1 MLEIEKNLWPL
12 TLWLNVFGFHMGP
25 RKAGTNRY
33 CVWLLITGSLMV
45 ISTVG
50 LHCTSFVRSFLRFRA
65 NGIVLN
71 GTNLTT
77 ANRLNVGIE
86 HLNYTCVVVGVH
98 VTFFFVSLTSNW
110 TSLWNSLLVIEENL
124 KFNPIFYR
132 KCKKCVLIGFTV
144 LFVDCISHLFIS
156 VRSFYWDM
164 GFLSP
169 LAIILSNVSR
179 TIIISV
185 FLLFSVLARVITLV
199 FQDINEQIARLD
211 EIEQV
216 TSVCS
221 TSRILNGRLET
232 WRRNHT
238 LACELVDMVNKCF
251 GLVMLITLVNIFV
264 SFVTTSFEIV
274 RSMQDDETLPS
285 LLIFIFVKKTILL
298 ILMFYEPYRL
308 QAETGRTASA
318 LRKLHPFTADL
329 FTQIKVNTVVM
340 EVIHACPRITAI
352 EFFDVNLKLLP
363 TLIGSTLTYVA
374 ILHQVASHSK

>member
-1 MLEIEKNLWPL
+1 MRTGWNGHRQQQPRMQPGCNGSKIFRSFSCWAVYTWKAVVRQNDLGTTIRMLEIEKNLWPL

-144 LFVDCISHLFIS
+144 LFV
-156 VRSFYWDM
+156 VRLTIDHW
-164 GFLSP
+164 LSP
-169 LAIILSNVSR
+169 DCLIVILCNR
-179 TIIISV
+179 IASV
-185 FLLFSVLARVITLV
+185 IYSFRFARFT
-199 FQDINEQIARLD
+199 
-211 EIEQV
+211 
-216 TSVCS
+216 
-221 TSRILNGRLET
+221 GT
-232 WRRNHT
+232 W
-238 LACELVDMVNKCF
+238 
-251 GLVMLITLVNIFV
+251 
-264 SFVTTSFEIV
+264 
-274 RSMQDDETLPS
+274 
-285 LLIFIFVKKTILL
+285 
-298 ILMFYEPYRL
+298 
-308 QAETGRTASA
+308 AS
-318 LRKLHPFTADL
+318 
-329 FTQIKVNTVVM
+329 
-340 EVIHACPRITAI
+340 
-352 EFFDVNLKLLP
+352 
-363 TLIGSTLTYVA
+363 
-374 ILHQVASHSK
+374 